1 MIPRHDHAAA
11 LLVLFALSPCSRVD
25 RICIVCYVNL
35 TTSMSLLGNALMKA
49 NQPIFKFRPSF
60 QVRIDILCSF
70 PVHVVE
76 GHDRLWRKSKEEI
89 SPSVARAAASTFL
102 RSVDEITCKN
112 LVSQQPVE
120 RSWSTYAWGMCLEPD
135 KPWPSPCF
143 HLTSVL
149 SFSLSGGTGRCSNY
163 CFTTC
168 IVCCGSGTSNMS
180 NLHL

>member
-89 SPSVARAAASTFL
+89 SASVARAAASTFL
-102 RSVDEITCKN
+102 RSVDEITCKKSRFAATRWAVMIN
-112 LVSQQPVE
+112 VRVRYVS
-120 RSWSTYAWGMCLEPD
+120 WAWQAMAIALLSPD
-135 KPWPSPCF
+135 FCALIFTFRRNWMVFKLLLH
-143 HLTSVL
+143 HLHRL
-149 SFSLSGGTGRCSNY
+149 LRIRY
-163 CFTTC
+163 
-168 IVCCGSGTSNMS
+168 
-180 NLHL
+180 